1 MSPEFDLFVSGR
13 PSLDLMFSG
22 LHGTPAVGEDIEA
35 DGLGVCA
42 GTSFNTPAA
51 ANRLGMRVAY
61 LATVGNDVWSRMIR
75 DEFEAEGLPTDYLL
89 IEDRPLPGVSV
100 AFNLDGDRGFVT
112 HWGFGE
118 DYDANLRARVIE
130 AAATVDARHLHTYV
144 DEAPEVEAIARDRGM
159 TVSLD
164 AWGGHTW
171 SSPRSLPE
179 ILSSADVL
187 LSNAVEA
194 TAMTGEREPGRAL
207 EALAV
212 HCGCVV
218 IKLGAAGAIGS
229 AGGRRE
235 TVPAEPVK
243 VVDTTGAGD
252 AFNAGFLA
260 GWLRGIALKDSLT
273 LGVICGGGAVGDYGG
288 YRGCPS
294 RDELRAIAASRGIEL
309 PAEEADEGA
318 RRR

>member
-1 MSPEFDLFVSGR
+1 MSRAFDLFVAGR
-13 PSLDLMFSG
+13 PSVDLMFSG
-22 LHGTPAVGEDIEA
+22 LQAPPALGEDIEA

-51 ANRLGMRVAY
+51 ANRLGLRVAY
-61 LATVGNDVWSRMIR
+61 MATVGNDVWSRMIR
-75 DEFEAEGLPTDYLL
+75 DEFEAEGLPTDYLRV
-89 IEDRPLPGVSV
+89 EDRPLPGVSV

-112 HWGFGE
+112 HWGSGE
-118 DYDANLRARVIE
+118 DYDERLRVRAIE
-130 AAATVDARHLHTYV
+130 AATTVDARHLHAYV
-144 DEAPEVEAIARDRGM
+144 DEAPELEAIAHARRM

-171 SSPRSLPE
+171 SSSRSLPE
-179 ILSSADVL
+179 ILSNADIV
-187 LSNAVEA
+187 LSNAAEA
-194 TAMTGEREPGRAL
+194 TAMTGESEPDRAL

-218 IKLGAAGAIGS
+218 IKLGAAGAIGL
-229 AGGRRE
+229 AGGHRE
-235 TVPAEPVK
+235 AVPADLVE

-252 AFNAGFLA
+252 SFNAGFLA
-260 GWLRGIALKDSLT
+260 GWLRGMALKDSLT

-288 YRGCPS
+288 YRGCPT

-309 PAEEADEGA
+309 PAEDADEGA